1 MNMKK
6 VFKVVGIAFAGYAC
20 GVLRTAYRTARES
33 DYKKTTDEFA
43 DSWDELRSLFKGE
56 SKTTVEETAEDITE
70 TMSEAA
76 EEVAEAVEEAVSEV
90 VPDIEVTTND
100 SEEESDQP
108 ED

>member
-6 VFKVVGIAFAGYAC
+6 VLKVVGIAFAGYAY
-20 GVLRTAYRTARES
+20 GVMRTAYRTARKS
-33 DYKKTTDEFA
+33 DYKKTTEEFA
-43 DSWDELRSLFKGE
+43 DSWDDLRSFLKGE
-56 SKTTVEETAEDITE
+56 FTTTEEVA
-70 TMSEAA
+70 EAA